1 VTSSLS
7 KSRRSLGVLKEGA
20 WADMMFV
27 NGDPTKDIDLL
38 ADPQKNFLLI
48 IKNGRIYK
56 NIVSKP

>member
-1 VTSSLS
+1 
-7 KSRRSLGVLKEGA
+7 
-20 WADMMFV
+20 MMFV